1 MCVIWAEADYD
12 DCKDLKEKQGRN
24 DYKGKRAAETKKN
37 TISSIKSYKN
47 QWKSAT
53 THKQDTNRNKANDE
67 KEKKLTT
74 SLKLKH
80 LMKFMC
86 SNTGPN
92 ADIIIKWLL
101 WRVVV
106 GCVHCSFIVFS
117 LRRVLFFEFCVCVFF
132 HHSMWTRKKSTE
144 RTGSSMQYEFTT

>member
-67 KEKKLTT
+67 KEKKTDHIAEIKT
-74 SLKLKH
+74 SH
-80 LMKFMC
+80 E
-86 SNTGPN
+86 
-92 ADIIIKWLL
+92 IY
-101 WRVVV
+101 
-106 GCVHCSFIVFS
+106 
-117 LRRVLFFEFCVCVFF
+117 VLQ
-132 HHSMWTRKKSTE
+132 HWTE
-144 RTGSSMQYEFTT
+144 RWYYN